1 MNTHFRKVSLALTL
15 LVIWS
20 SVLITG
26 CKEESNPSGGGGGR
40 PSLPQ
45 VPTNFGGVT
54 PQNVLVA
61 VRGAYS
67 VSTGLPGVPNV
78 EIDYGQAVAVFNQGS
93 PSSVS
98 VVANNTTHTLTKDG
112 NTFYFVPSTSNITPG
127 ATSIGI
133 NYTGNAQFNV
143 QGYTLTTNTI
153 SVPSRVSISNLATG
167 ANLNKNAN
175 FTVSWTG
182 GSGGNTWQVFIID
195 SRGNTVTREGTSG
208 SSTTFP
214 ASALSG
220 LSTGSGL
227 VVVLRYNY
235 TFSNNQEAVLVGEA
249 VSSVSVNIQ

>member
-1 MNTHFRKVSLALTL
+1 MNKHFKKISLALAL

-20 SVLITG
+20 SLIVTG
-26 CKEESNPSGGGGGR
+26 CKEESSPSGGGGGT

-67 VSTGLPGVPNV
+67 VSAGVPGIPNV

-98 VVANNTTHTLTKDG
+98 VVANSTTYNLTKDG
-112 NTFYFVPSTSNITPG
+112 NTFYFVPNPANITPG

-133 NYTGNAQFNV
+133 NYTGNAQFTV
-143 QGYTLTTNTI
+143 EGYNLTTNTI
-153 SVPSRVSISNLATG
+153 SVPSRISISNPATG
-167 ANLNKNAN
+167 ANLNKSNN
-175 FTVSWTG
+175 FQVSWTG
-182 GSGGNTWQVFIID
+182 GSDGTTWQAFIID

-208 SSTTFP
+208 SSTTFQ

-220 LSTGSGL
+220 LSAGSGL
-227 VVVLRYNY
+227 VIVLRYNY

>member
-1 MNTHFRKVSLALTL
+1 MNNHVRRVSLVLTL

-20 SVLITG
+20 SLLVTG
-26 CKEESNPSGGGGGR
+26 CKEESNPSGGGGGK

-67 VSTGLPGVPNV
+67 VSSGIPGIPNV

-98 VVANNTTHTLTKDG
+98 VVANNTTHNLTKDG
-112 NTFYFVPSTSNITPG
+112 NTFYFVPNPANITPG

-133 NYTGNAQFNV
+133 DYTGNAQFTV
-143 QGYTLTTNTI
+143 QGYNLTTNTI
-153 SVPSRVSISNLATG
+153 SVPSRISISNLSTG
-167 ANLNKNAN
+167 ANLNKNSN
-175 FTVSWTG
+175 FQVSWTG
-182 GSGGNTWQVFIID
+182 GAGGTTWQAFIVD

-214 ASALSG
+214 TSTLSG
-220 LSTGSGL
+220 LSAGSGMVI
-227 VVVLRYNY
+227 VVRYTY

>member
-1 MNTHFRKVSLALTL
+1 MNKHFKKNFLALAL
-15 LVIWS
+15 LVIFS
-20 SVLITG
+20 SLIVTG
-26 CKEESNPSGGGGGR
+26 CKEESTSGDGGGT

-45 VPTNFGGVT
+45 VPTNFDGVT

-67 VSTGLPGVPNV
+67 VSTGVPGIPNV

-98 VVANNTTHTLTKDG
+98 VVANNTTHNLTKDG
-112 NTFYFVPSTSNITPG
+112 NTFYFVPNPANITPG

-133 NYTGNAQFNV
+133 DYTGTAQFTV
-143 QGYTLTTNTI
+143 QGYNLTTNTI
-153 SVPSRVSISNLATG
+153 SVPSRISISNLATG
-167 ANLNKNAN
+167 ANLNRSNN
-175 FTVSWTG
+175 FQVSWTG
-182 GSGGNTWQVFIID
+182 GSGGTTWQVFIID

-208 SSTTFP
+208 SSTTFA

-220 LSTGSGL
+220 LSAGSGL
-227 VVVLRYNY
+227 VIVLRYNY

-249 VSSVSVNIQ
+249 ISSVSVNIQ

>member
-1 MNTHFRKVSLALTL
+1 MNKNFRETSLVLTL
-15 LVIWS
+15 LVIFLS
-20 SVLITG
+20 MLVTG
-26 CKEESNPSGGGGGR
+26 CKEENNPSGSGSGT

-45 VPTNFGGVT
+45 VPTSFGGVT

-67 VSTGLPGVPNV
+67 VSSGVPGIPNV
-78 EIDYGQAVAVFNQGS
+78 EIDYGQAVARFNQGS
-93 PSSVS
+93 PTSVS

-112 NTFYFVPSTSNITPG
+112 STFYFVPNPANITPG

-133 NYTGNAQFNV
+133 NYTGNAQFTV
-143 QGYTLTTNTI
+143 QGYNLTTNTI

-175 FTVSWTG
+175 FQVSWTG
-182 GSGGNTWQVFIID
+182 GSGGTTWQVFIID

-214 ASALSG
+214 SSALSG
-220 LSTGSGL
+220 LSAGSGF
-227 VVVLRYNY
+227 VIVLRYTY
-235 TFSNNQEAVLVGEA
+235 TFSNNQETVLVGEA

>member
-1 MNTHFRKVSLALTL
+1 MKVSRVLAL

-20 SVLITG
+20 GLLITG
-26 CKEESNPSGGGGGR
+26 CKEESNPSGGGSGS

-67 VSTGLPGVPNV
+67 VSTGVPGIPNV

-98 VVANNTTHTLTKDG
+98 VVANNTTHNLTKDG

-153 SVPSRVSISNLATG
+153 SVPSRVSISNPATG
-167 ANLNKNAN
+167 ANLNKNTN
-175 FTVSWTG
+175 FQVSWTG

-208 SSTTFP
+208 STTTFQ

-220 LSTGSGL
+220 LSAGSGL

-249 VSSVSVNIQ
+249 ISSVSVNIQ